1 MGCRNGGLDAGESSL
16 AEKRRAKPLAVM
28 EGTRSRGVGR
38 SVLMRSRARAEVSFR

>member
-1 MGCRNGGLDAGESSL
+1 MPGESSL
-16 AEKRRAKPLAVM
+16 AEKRTAKPLAVM